1 MSLLRNLS
9 HGLRSL
15 LRKEQVTEELDEE
28 LYDFLEMA
36 TQEKMK
42 RGMSRK
48 DALRAVRL
56 EQGSLEVT
64 KEAVRSAGWESFVE
78 TLWQD
83 LRVGVRMLRKNSGF
97 AAVAIL
103 TLTLGIG
110 ATASIFGVVDAVLL
124 RRLPYHNASRLVSLY
139 EDRTS
144 TGFHRRQFTPANF
157 SDCQAQTAIFA
168 DVAAIDADRFYN
180 LTGNGGTP
188 ERLSAEGVTHNLF
201 SILGVQP
208 VVGRLFLPEEDTAG
222 SEHVVLLSHRLW
234 LSRFGGDRNV
244 LAQAILLNGEKY
256 SVVGV
261 MPPWFSFPNK
271 DADLWVPTA
280 ITPQQLADRGAH
292 FLTVVGALQPGVSVS
307 QANAELRVLSQNL
320 RQQHIDIMRFVDR
333 FVAVP
338 LQEVYTEDVRGGLI
352 VLLVAV
358 AFILL
363 IACSNVANLL
373 LSRATARQREIALR
387 SALGAG
393 RGRIVRQLLTESV
406 VLATAGGLLG
416 VLLTKVNFSFL
427 KTLIPEDLSR
437 TISLTL
443 NFSVLGFA
451 IFISFASTFLF
462 GLTPALRISKTDL
475 TDSLK
480 EGGRGGTSARSKSLS
495 NLLVIGEIALSVVL
509 LVSSGLLLKSFA
521 NLREANP
528 GFRSDEVLTAQI
540 DVPDSKYPD
549 FARRAYFFQAVLQRV
564 KALPRV
570 TSAGFTSVL
579 PFSWKS
585 GMGGF
590 LGMAGFQPEGVV
602 RPDLQYAALDRVVSP
617 GYFET
622 MRIQLLRGRFFDD
635 HDGPDAPSVA
645 IVNDAMARKFWP
657 NDEAL
662 GKRFRLNL
670 VGGTFHLFQIAGIVT
685 DVKEMGLDEPA
696 KEEMYFPY
704 WQAQGN
710 YMVPGT
716 LVVHTKGDPT
726 SIASAVREAVWSVDP
741 DQPVSQISTMN
752 DVLDREVAQRRVQ
765 AILLGA
771 LAALAL
777 TLACVGIYGV
787 MAYLVTQQNHEIGI
801 RVALGA
807 DSRNI
812 LGLVLGRG
820 AKWTATGVGIGIAAA
835 LLVTRL
841 MRSLLF
847 GVSPF
852 DPLTFAAVTLVLAF
866 VALAACYIPARRAT
880 RVDPIVALRFE

>member
-1 MSLLRNLS
+1 MSLLRS
-9 HGLRSL
+9 ITSGLRSL
-15 LRKEQVTEELDEE
+15 FRKEQVSQEFDEE
-28 LYDFLEMA
+28 LNGFLDLAAE
-36 TQEKMK
+36 EKMK
-42 RGMSRK
+42 QGLSHK

-56 EQGSLEVT
+56 ERGSVEVT
-64 KEAVRSAGWESFVE
+64 REVVRSAGWEFFIE

-83 LRVGVRMLRKNSGF
+83 LGYALRTLHKSPGF
-97 AAVAIL
+97 AAVAVL

-110 ATASIFGVVDAVLL
+110 ATASIFSVVDAVLL
-124 RRLPYHNASRLVSLY
+124 RRLPYPNANRLVSLY

-157 SDCQAQTAIFA
+157 ADCRADTAIFA
-168 DVAAIDADRFYN
+168 DVAAVDADRFYN
-180 LTGNGGTP
+180 LTGNDGTP

-208 VVGRLFLPEEDTAG
+208 IVGRLFLPEEDSAG

-234 LSRFGGDRNV
+234 LSSFGADRNV
-244 LAQAILLNGEKY
+244 LGEAILLNGEKY

-280 ITPQQLADRGAH
+280 FTPQQLADRGAH

-320 RQQHIDIMRFVDR
+320 RQQHVDIMRFVDR
-333 FVAVP
+333 FDAVP

-406 VLATAGGLLG
+406 VLATAGGVLG
-416 VLLTKVNFSFL
+416 LLLTKANFTFL

-443 NFSVLGFA
+443 NFSVLGFV
-451 IFISFASTFLF
+451 IFVSFASTFLF
-462 GLTPALRISKTDL
+462 GLTPALRMSKPDL

-480 EGGRGGTSARSKSLS
+480 EGGRGGTSPRSKSLS

-509 LVSSGLLLKSFA
+509 LVASGLLLKSFA

-540 DVPDSKYPD
+540 DVPDGKYRN
-549 FARRAYFFQAVLQRV
+549 FLRRTDFFQAVLQRV
-564 KALPRV
+564 TALPRV
-570 TSAGFTSVL
+570 NSAGFTSVL

-622 MRIQLLRGRFFDD
+622 MRIQLLHGRFFDD
-635 HDGPDAPSVA
+635 HDGPDASSVA

-657 NDEAL
+657 NEEAL
-662 GKRFRLNL
+662 GKRFRPIL
-670 VGGTFHLFQIAGIVT
+670 VGGTFRLFQIVGIVA

-710 YMVPGT
+710 YMVPST
-716 LVVHTKGDPT
+716 LVVHTKGDPI

-741 DQPVSQISTMN
+741 DQPVSQVSTMN

-765 AILLGA
+765 AILFGA
-771 LAALAL
+771 LAALAM

-787 MAYLVTQQNHEIGI
+787 TAYLVTQQNHEIGI

-807 DSRNI
+807 DSGNI
-812 LGLVLGRG
+812 LGLILGRG

-847 GVSPF
+847 GVSPS
-852 DPLTFAAVTLVLAF
+852 DPLTFAAGALVLAF

>member
-1 MSLLRNLS
+1 VSLRRSIMS
-9 HGLRSL
+9 GLRSL
-15 LRKEQVTEELDEE
+15 FRKEQVSQELDEE
-28 LYDFLEMA
+28 LKGFLAMA
-36 TQEKMK
+36 AEEKMK
-42 RGMSRK
+42 DGLSHK
-48 DALRAVRL
+48 DAIRAVRL
-56 EQGSLEVT
+56 ERGNLEVT
-64 KEAVRSAGWESFVE
+64 KEVVRSAGWESYVE
-78 TLWQD
+78 TFWRD
-83 LRVGVRMLRKNSGF
+83 LRFATRTLRKSPEF
-97 AAVAIL
+97 AAVAVL

-110 ATASIFGVVDAVLL
+110 ATASIFSVVDAVLL
-124 RRLPYHNASRLVSLY
+124 RRLPYPNANRLVSLY

-157 SDCQAQTAIFA
+157 ADCQAQTTIFE

-208 VVGRLFLPEEDTAG
+208 IVGRLFLPEEDTTG

-244 LAQAILLNGEKY
+244 LGQAILLNGEKY
-256 SVVGV
+256 SVVGI

-280 ITPQQLADRGAH
+280 FTPQQLADRGAH
-292 FLTVVGALQPGVSVS
+292 FLTIIAALQPGVGIA
-307 QANAELRVLSQNL
+307 QANAQLRVLSQNL
-320 RQQHIDIMRFVDR
+320 RQQHMDIMRFVDG

-406 VLATAGGLLG
+406 VLATAGGVLG
-416 VLLTKVNFSFL
+416 LLLTKANFTFL

-443 NFSVLGFA
+443 NFSVLGFV
-451 IFISFASTFLF
+451 IFVSFASTFLF
-462 GLTPALRISKTDL
+462 GLTPALRMSKPDL

-480 EGGRGGTSARSKSLS
+480 EGGRGGTSPRSKSLS

-509 LVSSGLLLKSFA
+509 LVASGLLLKSFA

-540 DVPDSKYPD
+540 DVPDGKYRN
-549 FARRAYFFQAVLQRV
+549 FLRRTDFFQAVLQRV
-564 KALPRV
+564 TALPRV
-570 TSAGFTSVL
+570 NSAGFTSVL

-622 MRIQLLRGRFFDD
+622 MRIQLLHGRFFDD
-635 HDGPDAPSVA
+635 HDGPDASSVA

-657 NDEAL
+657 NEEAL
-662 GKRFRLNL
+662 GKRFRPIL
-670 VGGTFHLFQIAGIVT
+670 VGGTFRLFQIVGIVA

-710 YMVPGT
+710 YMVPST
-716 LVVHTKGDPT
+716 LVVHTKGDPI

-741 DQPVSQISTMN
+741 DQPVSQVSTMN

-765 AILLGA
+765 AILFGA
-771 LAALAL
+771 LAALAM

-787 MAYLVTQQNHEIGI
+787 TAYLVTQQNHEIGI

-807 DSRNI
+807 DSGNI
-812 LGLVLGRG
+812 LGLILGRG

-847 GVSPF
+847 GVSPS
-852 DPLTFAAVTLVLAF
+852 DPLTFAAGALVLAF

>member
-1 MSLLRNLS
+1 MSFLRNITT
-9 HGLRSL
+9 GLRSL
-15 LRKEQVTEELDEE
+15 FRKEQVDRELDEE
-28 LYDFLEMA
+28 LRAYQEMA
-36 TQEKMK
+36 ADEKMK
-42 RGMSRK
+42 DGMSRK
-48 DALRAVRL
+48 EALRTVRL
-56 EQGSLEVT
+56 ERGSLELT
-64 KEAVRSAGWESFVE
+64 KEIVRSAGWESFVQ
-78 TLWQD
+78 TCWHD
-83 LRVGVRMLRKNSGF
+83 LRFAARMLRKTPGF
-97 AAVAIL
+97 AAVAVL

-110 ATASIFGVVDAVLL
+110 ATASVFSVVDAVLL
-124 RRLPYHNASRLVSLY
+124 RRLPYLSANRLVSLY

-157 SDCQAQTAIFA
+157 ADCQAQTTIFE
-168 DVAAIDADRFYN
+168 DVAAIDADRVYN

-208 VVGRLFLPEEDTAG
+208 MVGRLFLPEEDAAG
-222 SEHVVLLSHRLW
+222 SEHVALLSHRLW

-244 LAQAILLNGEKY
+244 LGQAILLNGEKY

-280 ITPQQLADRGAH
+280 FTPQQLADRGAH

-373 LSRATARQREIALR
+373 LSRATVRQREIALR

-406 VLATAGGLLG
+406 VLATAGGVLG
-416 VLLTKVNFSFL
+416 LLLTKANFSFL

-451 IFISFASTFLF
+451 VFVSFASTFLF

-480 EGGRGGTSARSKSLS
+480 EGGRGGTSPRSKNLS
-495 NLLVIGEIALSVVL
+495 NLLVIGEIGLSVVL
-509 LVSSGLLLKSFA
+509 LVASGLLLKSFA
-521 NLREANP
+521 NLRQANP
-528 GFRSDEVLTAQI
+528 GFRSDNVLTAQI
-540 DVPDSKYPD
+540 DVPDSKYRD
-549 FARRAYFFQAVLQRV
+549 FTGRTNFFQEVLQRV

-570 TSAGFTSVL
+570 TNAGFTSVL

-590 LGMAGFQPEGVV
+590 LGMAGFQPEGVAQ
-602 RPDLQYAALDRVVSP
+602 PDPQYPALDRVVSP

-622 MRIQLLRGRFFDD
+622 LRIRLLRGRFFDD

-657 NDEAL
+657 NEEAL
-662 GKRFRLNL
+662 GKRFRMNL
-670 VGGTFHLFQIAGIVT
+670 VGGTFRLFQIVGIVA
-685 DVKEMGLDEPA
+685 DVKEMALDELP

-710 YMVPGT
+710 YMVPST

-741 DQPVSQISTMN
+741 DQPVSQVGTMN
-752 DVLDREVAQRRVQ
+752 EVLDREVAQRRVQ

-771 LAALAL
+771 LAALAM

-820 AKWTATGVGIGIAAA
+820 AKWTATGVGIGIGAA

-852 DPLTFAAVTLVLAF
+852 DPLTFAAVALVLAF

-880 RVDPIVALRFE
+880 RVDPIVALRYK

>member
-1 MSLLRNLS
+1 MSLLRNITS
-9 HGLRSL
+9 GFRSL
-15 LRKEQVTEELDEE
+15 FRKEEVSHELDEE
-28 LYDFLEMA
+28 LNGFLDMA
-36 TQEKMK
+36 AEENMK
-42 RGMSRK
+42 QGMNRQ

-56 EQGSLEVT
+56 ERGSLEVT
-64 KEAVRSAGWESFVE
+64 KEVVRSAGWESFVE
-78 TLWQD
+78 TFWRD
-83 LRVGVRMLRKNSGF
+83 LRYALRTLRKSPGF
-97 AAVAIL
+97 AAVAVL

-110 ATASIFGVVDAVLL
+110 ATASIFSVVDAVLL
-124 RRLPYHNASRLVSLY
+124 RRLPYHNANRLVSLY

-157 SDCQAQTAIFA
+157 ADCKAETAIFE

-188 ERLSAEGVTHNLF
+188 QRLSAEGVTHNLF

-208 VVGRLFLPEEDTAG
+208 IVGRLFLPDEDTAG

-234 LSRFGGDRNV
+234 LTRFGGDRNV
-244 LAQAILLNGEKY
+244 LGQAILLNGEKY

-280 ITPQQLADRGAH
+280 FTPQQLADRGAH

-333 FVAVP
+333 FDAVP
-338 LQEVYTEDVRGGLI
+338 LQKVYTEDVRGGLI

-406 VLATAGGLLG
+406 VLATAGGVLG
-416 VLLTKVNFSFL
+416 LLLTKANFTFL

-451 IFISFASTFLF
+451 IFVSFASTFLF

-480 EGGRGGTSARSKSLS
+480 EGGRGGTSPRSKSLS

-509 LVSSGLLLKSFA
+509 LVASGLLLKSFA

-540 DVPDSKYPD
+540 DVPDSKYRD
-549 FARRAYFFQAVLQRV
+549 FIRRTNFFQAVLQRV
-564 KALPRV
+564 TALPRV
-570 TSAGFTSVL
+570 TGAGFTSVL

-590 LGMAGFQPEGVV
+590 LGMAGFQPEGVAQL
-602 RPDLQYAALDRVVSP
+602 DLQYAALDRVVTP

-635 HDGPDAPSVA
+635 HDGLDGPSVA

-657 NDEAL
+657 NEEAL

-670 VGGTFHLFQIAGIVT
+670 VGGTFRLFQIVGIVA
-685 DVKEMGLDEPA
+685 DVKEMGLDEPP

-710 YMVPGT
+710 YMVPST
-716 LVVHTKGDPT
+716 LVVQTKGDPI

-741 DQPVSQISTMN
+741 EQPVSQISTMN

-820 AKWTATGVGIGIAAA
+820 AKWTATGVGIGIAGA
-835 LLVTRL
+835 LFVTRL

-852 DPLTFAAVTLVLAF
+852 DPLTFAAVAFVLAF
-866 VALAACYIPARRAT
+866 VAMAACYIPARRAT
-880 RVDPIVALRFE
+880 RIDPMVALRFE

>member
-1 MSLLRNLS
+1 
-9 HGLRSL
+9 
-15 LRKEQVTEELDEE
+15 
-28 LYDFLEMA
+28 
-36 TQEKMK
+36 MK
-42 RGMSRK
+42 QGMSRK

-64 KEAVRSAGWESFVE
+64 KEVVRSAGWECFIE

-83 LRVGVRMLRKNSGF
+83 LRFALRPLCSPPGF
-97 AAVAIL
+97 AAVAVL

-110 ATASIFGVVDAVLL
+110 ATASICGVVDAVLL
-124 RRLPYHNASRLVSLY
+124 RLLPYHNASRFVSLY
-139 EDRTS
+139 EDRRS

-157 SDCQAQTAIFA
+157 ADCQAQTTIFE

-201 SILGVQP
+201 SILAVQP

-234 LSRFGGDRNV
+234 LTRFGGDRNV
-244 LAQAILLNGEKY
+244 LGQAILLNGEKY

-280 ITPQQLADRGAH
+280 FTPQQLADRGAH

-393 RGRIVRQLLTESV
+393 RGRIVRQLLTEGV

-540 DVPDSKYPD
+540 DVPDGKYRD
-549 FARRAYFFQAVLQRV
+549 FARRTDFFQAVLQRV
-564 KALPRV
+564 KALLRV
-570 TSAGFTSVL
+570 PGAAFTSVL
-579 PFSWKS
+579 PFRWTI
-585 GMGGF
+585 GLAGF

-602 RPDLQYAALDRVVSP
+602 RPDLQYA
-617 GYFET
+617 
-622 MRIQLLRGRFFDD
+622 
-635 HDGPDAPSVA
+635 
-645 IVNDAMARKFWP
+645 
-657 NDEAL
+657 
-662 GKRFRLNL
+662 
-670 VGGTFHLFQIAGIVT
+670 
-685 DVKEMGLDEPA
+685 
-696 KEEMYFPY
+696 
-704 WQAQGN
+704 
-710 YMVPGT
+710 
-716 LVVHTKGDPT
+716 
-726 SIASAVREAVWSVDP
+726 
-741 DQPVSQISTMN
+741 
-752 DVLDREVAQRRVQ
+752 
-765 AILLGA
+765 
-771 LAALAL
+771 
-777 TLACVGIYGV
+777 
-787 MAYLVTQQNHEIGI
+787 
-801 RVALGA
+801 
-807 DSRNI
+807 
-812 LGLVLGRG
+812 
-820 AKWTATGVGIGIAAA
+820 
-835 LLVTRL
+835 
-841 MRSLLF
+841 
-847 GVSPF
+847 
-852 DPLTFAAVTLVLAF
+852 
-866 VALAACYIPARRAT
+866 
-880 RVDPIVALRFE
+880 

>member
-1 MSLLRNLS
+1 
-9 HGLRSL
+9 LRSL
-15 LRKEQVTEELDEE
+15 FRKEPVSKELDEE
-28 LYDFLEMA
+28 LRGFLEMA
-36 TQEKMK
+36 AEEKMK
-42 RGMSRK
+42 DGLSRK
-48 DALRAVRL
+48 DAQRAVRL
-56 EQGSLEVT
+56 ERGSVEVT
-64 KEAVRSAGWESFVE
+64 KEVVRSAGWEFFIE

-83 LRVGVRMLRKNSGF
+83 LRFALRTLRKSPGF

-110 ATASIFGVVDAVLL
+110 ATASIFSVVDAVLL

-157 SDCQAQTAIFA
+157 SDCQAQTTIFE

-180 LTGNGGTP
+180 LTSNGGTP

-208 VVGRLFLPEEDTAG
+208 IAGRLFLPEEDTAG

-234 LSRFGGDRNV
+234 LTRFGGDRN
-244 LAQAILLNGEKY
+244 LLGQAILLNGEKY

-280 ITPQQLADRGAH
+280 FTPQQLADRGAH

-338 LQEVYTEDVRGGLI
+338 LQTVYTEDVRGGLI

-387 SALGAG
+387 GALGAG

-406 VLATAGGLLG
+406 ILATAGGVLG
-416 VLLTKVNFSFL
+416 LLLTKANFTFL

-437 TISLTL
+437 TISLSL

-451 IFISFASTFLF
+451 IFVSFASTFLF

-475 TDSLK
+475 NDSLK
-480 EGGRGGTSARSKSLS
+480 EGGRGGPSPRSKSLS

-509 LVSSGLLLKSFA
+509 LVASGLLLKSFA

-540 DVPDSKYPD
+540 DVPDSKYRD
-549 FARRAYFFQAVLQRV
+549 FTGRTNFFQAVLRRV

-570 TSAGFTSVL
+570 TSAGFTSLL
-579 PFSWKS
+579 PFSWKT
-585 GMGGF
+585 GTGGF
-590 LGMAGFQPEGVV
+590 LGMASFQPEGVMQ
-602 RPDLQYAALDRVVSP
+602 PDLQYGALDRVVSP

-622 MRIQLLRGRFFDD
+622 MRIQLLRGRFFDE
-635 HDGPDAPSVA
+635 HDGPDSPSVA
-645 IVNDAMARKFWP
+645 IVNDAMVRKFWP
-657 NDEAL
+657 NEEAL
-662 GKRFRLNL
+662 GKRFQLNL
-670 VGGTFHLFQIAGIVT
+670 VGGTFHLFRIVGIVA
-685 DVKEMGLDEPA
+685 DVKEMGLDEPP

-710 YMVPGT
+710 YMVPST
-716 LVVHTKGDPT
+716 LVVHTKGDPIT
-726 SIASAVREAVWSVDP
+726 IASAVREAVWSVDP
-741 DQPVSQISTMN
+741 DQPVSQIGTMN
-752 DVLDREVAQRRVQ
+752 DVLDREVTQRRVQ

-771 LAALAL
+771 LAALAM

-812 LGLVLGRG
+812 LGLILGRG
-820 AKWTATGVGIGIAAA
+820 ATWTATGIGIGIAGA
-835 LLVTRL
+835 LFVTRL

-866 VALAACYIPARRAT
+866 VALAACYISARRAMK
-880 RVDPIVALRFE
+880 VDPMVALRYE

>member
-1 MSLLRNLS
+1 MSTLRNITS
-9 HGLRSL
+9 GLRSL
-15 LRKEQVTEELDEE
+15 FRKEQVSQELDEE
-28 LYDFLEMA
+28 LNGFLEMGVE
-36 TQEKMK
+36 EKMK
-42 RGMSRK
+42 LGIGRK

-56 EQGSLEVT
+56 EQGTLEVT
-64 KEAVRSAGWESFVE
+64 KEVVRSAGWESLVE

-83 LRVGVRMLRKNSGF
+83 LRFATRMLRKSSGF
-97 AAVAIL
+97 TAVAVL
-103 TLTLGIG
+103 TLALGIG
-110 ATASIFGVVDAVLL
+110 ATASIFSVVDAVLL
-124 RRLPYHNASRLVSLY
+124 RRLPYRDPSRLVSLY

-157 SDCQAQTAIFA
+157 ADCKARTAIFE

-180 LTGNGGTP
+180 LTGNRGTP
-188 ERLSAEGVTHNLF
+188 QRLSAEGVTHNLF

-208 VVGRLFLPEEDTAG
+208 LVGRVFLPDEDAAG
-222 SEHVVLLSHRLW
+222 SEHVVLFSHRLW
-234 LSRFGGDRNV
+234 LSTFGGDRNV
-244 LAQAILLNGEKY
+244 VGQAVLLNGEKY

-280 ITPQQLADRGAH
+280 FTPQQLADRGAH
-292 FLTVVGALQPGVSVS
+292 FLTVVGALQSGVSVS

-320 RQQHIDIMRFVDR
+320 KQQHIDVMRFVDR

-358 AFILL
+358 VFILL

-373 LSRATARQREIALR
+373 LARATVRQREIALR

-406 VLATAGGLLG
+406 VLATAGGVLG
-416 VLLTKVNFSFL
+416 LLLTKANFTFL

-451 IFISFASTFLF
+451 IFVSFASTFLF
-462 GLTPALRISKTDL
+462 GLTPALRISKADL
-475 TDSLK
+475 NDSLK
-480 EGGRGGTSARSKSLS
+480 EGGRGGTSPRSKSLS

-509 LVSSGLLLKSFA
+509 LVASGLLLKSFA
-521 NLREANP
+521 NLRGANP
-528 GFRSDEVLTAQI
+528 GFRSDEVLTAQS
-540 DVPDSKYPD
+540 DVPDGKYRD
-549 FARRAYFFQAVLQRV
+549 FIRRTNFFQAVLQRV
-564 KALPRV
+564 AALPWV
-570 TSAGFTSVL
+570 TSAGLTSVL
-579 PFSWKS
+579 PFTWKS

-645 IVNDAMARKFWP
+645 IVNDALARKFWP
-657 NDEAL
+657 NEQAL
-662 GKRFRLNL
+662 GKRFQLNL
-670 VGGTFHLFQIAGIVT
+670 VGGTFRLFQIVGIVA
-685 DVKEMGLDEPA
+685 DVKEMGLDEPP

-710 YMVPGT
+710 YMVPST

-726 SIASAVREAVWSVDP
+726 SIANAVREAVWSVDP
-741 DQPVSQISTMN
+741 DQPVSQIGTMS
-752 DVLDREVAQRRVQ
+752 DVLDREVAQRRVH
-765 AILLGA
+765 AILLAA
-771 LAALAL
+771 LAALAM

-812 LGLVLGRG
+812 LGLILGRG
-820 AKWTATGVGIGIAAA
+820 AKWTATGVAIGIAAA
-835 LLVTRL
+835 LFVTRL

-852 DPLTFAAVTLVLAF
+852 DPLTFAAVTFTLAF

-880 RVDPIVALRFE
+880 RVDPMVALRFE

>member
-1 MSLLRNLS
+1 VSLRRSIMS
-9 HGLRSL
+9 GLRSL
-15 LRKEQVTEELDEE
+15 FRKEQVSQELDEE
-28 LYDFLEMA
+28 LKGFLAMA
-36 TQEKMK
+36 AEEKMK
-42 RGMSRK
+42 DGLSHK
-48 DALRAVRL
+48 DAIRAVRL
-56 EQGSLEVT
+56 ERGNLEVT
-64 KEAVRSAGWESFVE
+64 KEVVRSAGWESYVE
-78 TLWQD
+78 TFWRD
-83 LRVGVRMLRKNSGF
+83 LRFATRTLRKSPEF
-97 AAVAIL
+97 AAVAVL

-110 ATASIFGVVDAVLL
+110 ATASIFSVVDAVLL
-124 RRLPYHNASRLVSLY
+124 RRLPYPNANRLVSLY

-157 SDCQAQTAIFA
+157 ADCQAQTTIFE

-208 VVGRLFLPEEDTAG
+208 IVGRLFLPEEDTTG

-244 LAQAILLNGEKY
+244 LGQAILLNGEKY
-256 SVVGV
+256 SVVGI

-280 ITPQQLADRGAH
+280 FTPQQLADRGAH
-292 FLTVVGALQPGVSVS
+292 FLTIIAALQPGVGIA
-307 QANAELRVLSQNL
+307 QANAQLRVLSQNL
-320 RQQHIDIMRFVDR
+320 RQQHMDIMRFVDG

-393 RGRIVRQLLTESV
+393 RGQIVRQLLTESV
-406 VLATAGGLLG
+406 VLATAGGVLG
-416 VLLTKVNFSFL
+416 LLLTKANFSFL

-451 IFISFASTFLF
+451 IFVSFASTFLF
-462 GLTPALRISKTDL
+462 GLTPAVRISKTDL

-480 EGGRGGTSARSKSLS
+480 EGGRGGTSPRSKSLS

-509 LVSSGLLLKSFA
+509 LVASGLLLKSFA

-540 DVPDSKYPD
+540 DVPDGKYRD
-549 FARRAYFFQAVLQRV
+549 FIRRTNFFQAVLQRV
-564 KALPRV
+564 TALPRV

-590 LGMAGFQPEGVV
+590 LGIAGFQPEGVV

-657 NDEAL
+657 NEEAFD
-662 GKRFRLNL
+662 KRFRLNL
-670 VGGTFHLFQIAGIVT
+670 VGGTFRLFQIVGIVA
-685 DVKEMGLDEPA
+685 DVKEIGLDEPP

-710 YMVPGT
+710 YMVPSV

-726 SIASAVREAVWSVDP
+726 NIASAVSEAVWSVDP
-741 DQPVSQISTMN
+741 DQPVSQIRTMN

-771 LAALAL
+771 LAALAM

-787 MAYLVTQQNHEIGI
+787 TAYLVTQQNHEIGI

-807 DSRNI
+807 DSGNI

-820 AKWTATGVGIGIAAA
+820 AKWTATGVGIGIAGAIF
-835 LLVTRL
+835 VTRL

-852 DPLTFAAVTLVLAF
+852 DPLTFLTVALVLTF

-880 RVDPIVALRFE
+880 RVDPIVALRFD

>member
-1 MSLLRNLS
+1 
-9 HGLRSL
+9 LRSL
-15 LRKEQVTEELDEE
+15 FRKERVSKELDEE
-28 LYDFLEMA
+28 LRDFLEMA
-36 TQEKMK
+36 AEEKMK
-42 RGMSRK
+42 DGMSHK
-48 DALRAVRL
+48 DAIRAVRL
-56 EQGSLEVT
+56 ERGNLEVT
-64 KEAVRSAGWESFVE
+64 KEVVRSAGWESFVE

-83 LRVGVRMLRKNSGF
+83 LRFATRTVRKSPGF
-97 AAVAIL
+97 AAVAVL

-110 ATASIFGVVDAVLL
+110 ATASIFSVVDAVLL
-124 RRLPYHNASRLVSLY
+124 RRLPYHNANRLVSLY

-144 TGFHRRQFTPANF
+144 TGFPRRQFTPANF
-157 SDCQAQTAIFA
+157 ADCQAQTTIFE
-168 DVAAIDADRFYN
+168 DVAAIDADRVYN

-244 LAQAILLNGEKY
+244 LDKTILLNGEKY

-280 ITPQQLADRGAH
+280 FTPQQLADRGAH
-292 FLTVVGALQPGVSVS
+292 FLTVVGVLQPGVSVA
-307 QANAELRVLSQNL
+307 QVNAELRVLSQNL
-320 RQQHIDIMRFVDR
+320 REQHIDIMRFVDR

-363 IACSNVANLL
+363 IACANIANLL
-373 LSRATARQREIALR
+373 LSRATVRHREIALR

-393 RGRIVRQLLTESV
+393 RARVVRQLMTESV
-406 VLATAGGLLG
+406 VLATAGGVLG
-416 VLLTKVNFSFL
+416 LFMTKANFIFL

-451 IFISFASTFLF
+451 IFASFASTFLF

-480 EGGRGGTSARSKSLS
+480 EGGRGGTGPRSKSLS
-495 NLLVIGEIALSVVL
+495 NLLVIGEIAISVVL
-509 LVSSGLLLKSFA
+509 LVVSGLLLKSFA
-521 NLREANP
+521 NLREASP
-528 GFRSDEVLTAQI
+528 GFRSDDVLTAQI
-540 DVPDSKYPD
+540 DLPDSKYRD
-549 FARRAYFFQAVLQRV
+549 FIRRTNFFQVVLQRV
-564 KALPRV
+564 RALPSV
-570 TSAGFTSVL
+570 TGAGFTSVL

-590 LGMAGFQPEGVV
+590 LGMAAFQPEGVL

-635 HDGPDAPSVA
+635 HDGLDAPSVA

-657 NDEAL
+657 NEEAL
-662 GKRFRLNL
+662 GKRFQLSL
-670 VGGTFHLFQIAGIVT
+670 VGGTFHLFKIVGIVA
-685 DVKEMGLDEPA
+685 DVKEMGLDEPP
-696 KEEMYFPY
+696 KEGMYFPY
-704 WQAQGN
+704 WQGQGN
-710 YMVPGT
+710 YMVPST

-726 SIASAVREAVWSVDP
+726 SIAGAVREAVWSVDP
-741 DQPVSQISTMN
+741 EQPVSQIGTMN
-752 DVLDREVAQRRVQ
+752 DVLDREVAQRRLQ

-771 LAALAL
+771 LAALAM

-807 DSRNI
+807 DARNI

-835 LLVTRL
+835 LLITRL

-847 GVSPF
+847 GVSAF
-852 DPLTFAAVTLVLAF
+852 DPLTFGGVALLFTF
-866 VALAACYIPARRAT
+866 VALAACYIPAFRAS
-880 RVDPIVALRFE
+880 RVDPMVAMRYE

>member
-1 MSLLRNLS
+1 MSLLRNIAS
-9 HGLRSL
+9 GLRSL
-15 LRKEQVTEELDEE
+15 FRKERVSRELDEE
-28 LYDFLEMA
+28 LNGFLDMA
-36 TQEKMK
+36 AEENMK
-42 RGMSRK
+42 QGMNRQ

-56 EQGSLEVT
+56 ERGNLEVT

-78 TLWQD
+78 TFWRD
-83 LRVGVRMLRKNSGF
+83 LRFALRTLRKSPAF
-97 AAVAIL
+97 AAVAVL

-110 ATASIFGVVDAVLL
+110 ATASIFSVVDAVLL
-124 RRLPYHNASRLVSLY
+124 RRLPYNNASRLVSLY

-157 SDCQAQTAIFA
+157 ADCKAETAIFE

-180 LTGNGGTP
+180 LTGNGATP

-208 VVGRLFLPEEDTAG
+208 IVGRLFLPEEDTAG

-234 LSRFGGDRNV
+234 LTRFGADRNV
-244 LAQAILLNGEKY
+244 LGEAILLNGEKY

-280 ITPQQLADRGAH
+280 FTPQQLADRGAH

-320 RQQHIDIMRFVDR
+320 RQQHIDIMRFVDS

-338 LQEVYTEDVRGGLI
+338 LQEVYTQDVRGGLI

-393 RGRIVRQLLTESV
+393 RGRIVRQLLTESI
-406 VLATAGGLLG
+406 VLATAGGVLG
-416 VLLTKVNFSFL
+416 LLLTKANFTFL

-451 IFISFASTFLF
+451 IFVSFASIFLF

-480 EGGRGGTSARSKSLS
+480 EGGRGGTSPRSKSLS

-509 LVSSGLLLKSFA
+509 LVASGLLLKSFA

-549 FARRAYFFQAVLQRV
+549 FARRTDFFQAVLQRV
-564 KALPRV
+564 RALPRV

-590 LGMAGFQPEGVV
+590 LGLAGFQPESVV

-622 MRIQLLRGRFFDD
+622 MRIPLLRGRLFDD

-657 NDEAL
+657 NEQAL

-670 VGGTFHLFQIAGIVT
+670 VGGTFRLFQIVGIVA
-685 DVKEMGLDEPA
+685 DVKEMGLDEPP

-710 YMVPGT
+710 YMVPSV
-716 LVVHTKGDPT
+716 LVVHTRGDPL
-726 SIASAVREAVWSVDP
+726 SIASAVREAVWSVDT
-741 DQPVSQISTMN
+741 DQPVSQVGTMN

-771 LAALAL
+771 LAALAM

-820 AKWTATGVGIGIAAA
+820 AKWTATGVGIGVAAA
-835 LLVTRL
+835 LLVSRL

-852 DPLTFAAVTLVLAF
+852 DPLTFAAVTFVLAF

-880 RVDPIVALRFE
+880 RVDPIVALRYE